1 MRVTNSSKPRFHV
14 FYDMDFSP
22 AKDAQVTT
30 SLFADGRA
38 ARPDVPGTV
47 AVGQFDEELDFY
59 TGIDMEA
66 LSEVDSG
73 RAGRLV
79 RAMLY
84 PDDPANP
91 SDPPK
96 AEEKPADLPKD
107 EVTTSEQPKADDK
120 PADDKPADDKPADDK
135 PAETAPSADK
145 PAEETKPADEPVAEK
160 KPEPAAAASPPAV
173 ASPSA
178 PAANAQ
184 VKDTT
189 PWLKKNP
196 LEISEEVLMRGR
208 AQFEIYCVTCHGNDG
223 RGNGLVNRRAQK
235 ILASAW
241 VQPSSLHQD
250 TLYSE
255 AYPDGKLF
263 STISNGIRKMP
274 GYASQIKVR
283 DRWAIVAYVRALQA
297 SQNAAIEDIPAD
309 RRDELNKLKG
319 EIEAKLAATAEAERK
334 KAEEAA
340 KKKAEEDAKA
350 TK

>member
-1 MRVTNSSKPRFHV
+1 
-14 FYDMDFSP
+14 
-22 AKDAQVTT
+22 
-30 SLFADGRA
+30 
-38 ARPDVPGTV
+38 
-47 AVGQFDEELDFY
+47 VGQFDEELDFY

>member
-66 LSEVDSG
+66 LSKVDSG
-73 RAGRLV
+73 RVGRLV

-91 SDPPK
+91 SDPTK
-96 AEEKPADLPKD
+96 AEEKPADLPKG
-107 EVTTSEQPKADDK
+107 EETASEQPN
-120 PADDKPADDKPADDK
+120 ADDKPADDK

-145 PAEETKPADEPVAEK
+145 PAEETKPADEPAAEK
-160 KPEPAAAASPPAV
+160 KPEPAAAASQPAV

-184 VKDTT
+184 LKDTT

-241 VQPSSLHQD
+241 VQPSSLHQE
-250 TLYSE
+250 TIYSE